1 MSSNLHL
8 RWIGVAAL
16 VLGAFTLPA
25 QAESVFYAC
34 EVDIDHYCVDV
45 TPGSG
50 RLTACIYAHEDKLS
64 DSCDAAVAETA
75 DVINVIFNRL
85 RNVRL
90 QCGGDI
96 AKLCD
101 EVAIGQGR
109 VFACLHENKASLSDG
124 CGEVIDHVELPA
136 K

>member
-1 MSSNLHL
+1 MSSNLHS
-8 RWIGVAAL
+8 RRIGVAAL
-16 VLGAFTLPA
+16 VLGALTLPA
-25 QAESVFYAC
+25 HAQSVFQAC
-34 EVDIDHYCVDV
+34 EVDIDHYCADV

-75 DVINVIFNRL
+75 DVITVIFNRL

-90 QCGGDI
+90 QCAGDV

-101 EVAIGQGR
+101 EVAIGEGR
-109 VFACLHENKASLSDG
+109 IFACLHENKASLSDG
-124 CGEVIDHVELPA
+124 CGEVIDHAELPA

>member
-1 MSSNLHL
+1 MSSNLHS
-8 RWIGVAAL
+8 RWIGISAL
-16 VLGAFTLPA
+16 VLGASILPA
-25 QAESVFYAC
+25 QAESVFNAC
-34 EVDIDHYCVDV
+34 EVDIDHYCADV

-64 DSCDAAVAETA
+64 NSCEAAVAETA
-75 DVINVIFNRL
+75 DVITVIFNRL

-90 QCGGDI
+90 QCAGDV

-101 EVAIGQGR
+101 DIAMGDGR
-109 VFACLHENKASLSDG
+109 VFACLHKNKAALSDG
-124 CGEVIDHVELPA
+124 CGEVIDHVELPR

>member
-1 MSSNLHL
+1 MSSNLHS

-25 QAESVFYAC
+25 HAESVFQAC
-34 EVDIDHYCVDV
+34 EVDIDHYCADV

-64 DSCDAAVAETA
+64 NSCDAAVAETA
-75 DVINVIFNRL
+75 NVINVIFNRL

-90 QCGGDI
+90 QCAGDV

-109 VFACLHENKASLSDG
+109 VFACLHENKVALSDE
-124 CGEVIDHVELPA
+124 CGDVIDHVELP
-136 K
+136 KK

>member
-1 MSSNLHL
+1 MRSNLQS

-16 VLGAFTLPA
+16 VLGAYTLPA
-25 QAESVFYAC
+25 QAQSIFQAC
-34 EVDIDHYCVDV
+34 EMDIDHFCANV

-64 DSCDAAVAETA
+64 DSCDAAIAETA
-75 DVINVIFNRL
+75 DVISVSFNRL
-85 RNVRL
+85 RNARL
-90 QCGGDI
+90 QCAGDV

-101 EVAIGQGR
+101 EVAVGDGR
-109 VFACLHENKASLSDG
+109 IFACLHENKASLSDG